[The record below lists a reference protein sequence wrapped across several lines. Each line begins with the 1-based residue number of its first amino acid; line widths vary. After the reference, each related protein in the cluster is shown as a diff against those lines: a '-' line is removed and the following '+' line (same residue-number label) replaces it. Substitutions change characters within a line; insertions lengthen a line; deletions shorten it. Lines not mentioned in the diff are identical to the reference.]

1 MEITISKAMKKLK
14 KLKNMSSKISEK
26 IDNHNRTLVGSDAL
40 YSVPDLLDA
49 HRKVMKDIITLKVS
63 IMKANIESGN
73 YERILEI
80 GELKGLKSTLSCV
93 DTNSGVDVH
102 AMSYRSAPDNIEYQV
117 QVDEKGMEALINTI
131 EDEIESNLDVLDEF
145 NAKTKI

>member
-1 MEITISKAMKKLK
+1 VDITISKAMKKLK
-14 KLKNMSSKISEK
+14 KLKNESSKISEK
-26 IDNHNRTLVGSDAL
+26 IDKHNRTLAGTEVL
-40 YSVPDLLDA
+40 YSVPNLLDA
-49 HRKVMKDIITLKVS
+49 HRRVMKDIIALKVN

-102 AMSYRSAPDNIEYQV
+102 AMAYRNTPDNIEYQV
-117 QVDEKGMEALINTI
+117 QVDEKGMEALINNI